1 MLGTSL
7 FTIKLIIICILIL
20 FGISSSITMVN
31 MSILILSITDKNMI
45 GRIIGIR
52 QLAIFTLPVGLILS
66 GYMIDKTG
74 LISSIQIMSVIGI
87 IISIILSFKS
97 KNLMSYTNTY

>member
-1 MLGTSL
+1 MDETPLVNVQ
-7 FTIKLIIICILIL
+7 LISDQTC
-20 FGISSSITMVN
+20 
-31 MSILILSITDKNMI
+31 ITDKNMI

-52 QLAIFTLPVGLILS
+52 QLAIFTLPIGLIIS

-74 LISSIQIMSVIGI
+74 IISSIQIMSVTGI